1 MISFGITKRSNK
13 ILAKLKNL
21 IMHRYRFNFVVTTD
35 QAKNMRN
42 KIDIEGTVERMEE
55 PRSVNLKVGG
65 TTEVCNAFLVD
76 EAGEIKIALWGEDIK
91 KVKNGSKILI
101 KNGYTN
107 TFKGEV
113 SLGKGK
119 YGEIIVKEY

>member
-1 MISFGITKRSNK
+1 MKFVEFLADLQETKKLITGLLQ
-13 ILAKLKNL
+13 IL
-21 IMHRYRFNFVVTTD
+21 FVVTTAE
-35 QAKNMRN
+35 AKNMRN

-55 PRSVNLKVGG
+55 PRTVNLKMGG
-65 TTEVCNAFLVD
+65 TTDVCNAFLVD
-76 EAGEIKIALWGEDIK
+76 AAGEIKLTLWGDEIT

-107 TFKGEV
+107 TFKNEV

-119 YGEIIVKEY
+119 YGELIVKEY